1 MLESKIFDFE
11 ECMYFV
17 VDIYM
22 YVKYIHIFENQHE
35 FTACLYRNIC
45 FYSMYMYSVCIYM
58 YGYFFSR
65 YNSVDINVAVA
76 TDAGLITP
84 IVSRADIKVGHSKE
98 YIVL

>member
-1 MLESKIFDFE
+1 
-11 ECMYFV
+11 
-17 VDIYM
+17 
-22 YVKYIHIFENQHE
+22 
-35 FTACLYRNIC
+35 
-45 FYSMYMYSVCIYM
+45 MYSVCIYMYM

>member
-1 MLESKIFDFE
+1 MFWKPTWIY
-11 ECMYFV
+11 CMFV
-17 VDIYM
+17 
-22 YVKYIHIFENQHE
+22 
-35 FTACLYRNIC
+35 FT
-45 FYSMYMYSVCIYM
+45 VCICTVYVYICM
-58 YGYFFSR
+58 VIFFPR

>member
-1 MLESKIFDFE
+1 
-11 ECMYFV
+11 MYFV
-17 VDIYM
+17 VDFYMFLKTNMNLLHVYIETFVLQNVYVQCMYIY
-22 YVKYIHIFENQHE
+22 VW
-35 FTACLYRNIC
+35 L
-45 FYSMYMYSVCIYM
+45 
-58 YGYFFSR
+58 FFSR

>member
-1 MLESKIFDFE
+1 MLLIFTCFLKTNMNLLHVYIE
-11 ECMYFV
+11 TFVFTECICTV
-17 VDIYM
+17 
-22 YVKYIHIFENQHE
+22 YVYICMVI
-35 FTACLYRNIC
+35 
-45 FYSMYMYSVCIYM
+45 
-58 YGYFFSR
+58 FSR

>member
-1 MLESKIFDFE
+1 
-11 ECMYFV
+11 MY
-17 VDIYM
+17 IY
-22 YVKYIHIFENQHE
+22 VW
-35 FTACLYRNIC
+35 L
-45 FYSMYMYSVCIYM
+45 
-58 YGYFFSR
+58 FFSR